1 MRKITC
7 LLVLLFLVVQTS
19 YSQDIYKRIITNND
33 SETTIQTLLN
43 IGIDLRC
50 GAVYKNN
57 SIQLE
62 LSVEQLSQLDNAGIK
77 YNVVVEDL
85 TKYYQERNPSELSI
99 EKAFEQFKSS
109 DQSNTSNRSIASTIL
124 DNYLQYTG
132 CEEVN
137 WTKPS
142 LYNQG
147 SLGGCLTVSE
157 MEAELDQMHANYP
170 NLISAKA
177 DASPTNQTTWGNPS
191 GTITNNGLTYT
202 GQGTTRWDPK
212 TIWYVRI
219 TGDQSSPEGSKPQIL
234 YTSMIH
240 AREVSSLMSNM
251 YFMWYLLENY
261 DTDPA
266 IKNLV
271 DNNELYF
278 IPVVNPDGLRWNQH
292 LNSNGGTFQRKNCRP
307 NTGSTSN
314 STATRGVDVNRNF
327 DYLWGADGDSS
338 GSNDIPSSDTYR
350 GPAPFSEPES
360 QILRDFVL
368 ARNFE
373 TCLMHHSAAN
383 AIPHPYG
390 GIPTRVSNREDEMHQ
405 WHEDMSRFNRY
416 VSGATI
422 FTPANGIADDWMLGG
437 TADAGNTTSNAN
449 NPFPNDSSPASVGS
463 GQNILA
469 STPEHG
475 SYGSEGGFWPNPTQ
489 TAGISDI
496 ERIAAR
502 GMRINLMN
510 AYYGG
515 KYAKFHDLT
524 QSDINSLTSDL
535 TFGIERIGQTPS
547 DFTLTVT
554 PVSGN
559 IISIA
564 SIPTQTGMNVLDQNN
579 VTAEIVLD
587 GTIQP
592 NDIIEY
598 NVQLSDG
605 TNVFYNVNIEK
616 YYQPTMILSDDPDA
630 NSINTNWNLSG
641 TWTASN
647 APGAAYSGSRGIK
660 TGGNNITTLGNNQN
674 TSITTNTHDLSASDE
689 VVIQFYTKW
698 DLERNFDF
706 VEFEGST
713 DGSNWVSLCGI
724 YNKPNA
730 TNFTTNEHGAK
741 SSTSHSFQQ
750 NNNSSGRVYDG
761 DRMDKWVMEEIII
774 DATTNSALFQAPNAQ
789 FRFRFRTDANN
800 RFENYSAN
808 GEGFFIDD
816 FKIIGL
822 QIPCDNSV
830 APSNLAVT
838 LVTPTSASVSWDN
851 IPSAT

>member
-1 MRKITC
+1 M
-7 LLVLLFLVVQTS
+7 LLFLVVQTS
-19 YSQDIYKRIITNND
+19 FAQEIYKRVIINNN
-33 SETTIQTLLN
+33 SEATIQTLLE

-57 SIQLE
+57 TIQLE
-62 LSVEQLSQLDNAGIK
+62 LSTEQLNLIDTAGISYK
-77 YNVVVEDL
+77 VSIEDL
-85 TKYYQERNPSELSI
+85 TKFYNERNASEFTI
-99 EKAFEQFKSS
+99 DDAFEQYKTTG
-109 DQSNTSNRSIASTIL
+109 QTNTVSNRSISSTII

-132 CEEVN
+132 CDEVN
-137 WTKPS
+137 WTKPVN
-142 LYNQG
+142 YNQG
-147 SLGGCLTVSE
+147 SLGGCLTVDE
-157 MEAELDQMHANYP
+157 MEAELDQMYSLYP

-202 GQGTTRWDPK
+202 GQGTTRWSPK
-212 TIWYVRI
+212 TIRYVRI
-219 TGDQSSPEGSKPQIL
+219 TGDQTSPEGSKPQIL

-292 LNSNGGTFQRKNCRP
+292 LNPNGGTFQRKNCRP

-314 STATRGVDVNRNF
+314 GTATRGVDVNRNF
-327 DYLWGADGDSS
+327 DYLWGADGDAS

-350 GPAPFSEPES
+350 GPFPFSEPES

-405 WHEDMSRFNRY
+405 WHEDMSRYNRY

-437 TADAGNTTSNAN
+437 TADDGNTTSNAN
-449 NPFPNDSSPASVGS
+449 NSFPNHSGPASVGS

-475 SYGSEGGFWPNPTQ
+475 DYESEGGFWPNSTQ
-489 TAGISDI
+489 TNGISDI
-496 ERIAAR
+496 ELIAAR
-502 GMRINLMN
+502 GLRINLMN

-515 KYAKFHDLT
+515 KYAKLHDLT
-524 QSDINSLTSDL
+524 QSDINSLTSNL
-535 TFGIERIGQTPS
+535 TYGIERIGQTPS
-547 DFTLTVT
+547 DFTLTIT
-554 PVSGN
+554 PISSN
-559 IISIA
+559 ISSIA
-564 SIPTQTGMNVLDQNN
+564 TIPTQTGMNVLDQND
-579 VTAEIVLD
+579 VTAQIVLN
-587 GTIQP
+587 GSIQP
-592 NDIIEY
+592 NDKIEY

-605 TNVFYNVNIEK
+605 TNVFYNINVEK
-616 YYQPTMILSDDPDA
+616 YYQPNVILSDDPDA
-630 NSINTNWNLSG
+630 NSITTNWNLSG

-647 APGAAYSGSRGIK
+647 ATGAAYSGSRGIK
-660 TGGNNITTLGNNQN
+660 TGGNTITPYSANQN
-674 TSITTNTHDLSASDE
+674 TSLTTKNTLDLSSSDE
-689 VVIQFYTKW
+689 VLIQFYTKW

-724 YNKPNA
+724 YNKPGA
-730 TNFTTNEHGAK
+730 QSITTDEHGDK
-741 SSTSHSFQQ
+741 GTTSHSFQQ
-750 NNNSSGRVYDG
+750 NNSSRVYDG
-761 DRMDKWVMEEIII
+761 DRMDKWVMEEIVI
-774 DATTNSALFQAPNAQ
+774 DATNNASLFQAPNAQ
-789 FRFRFRTDANN
+789 FRFRFRTDGNN
-800 RFENYSAN
+800 RFEKLFCKCRRLLYR
-808 GEGFFIDD
+808 
-816 FKIIGL
+816 
-822 QIPCDNSV
+822 
-830 APSNLAVT
+830 
-838 LVTPTSASVSWDN
+838 
-851 IPSAT
+851 